1 MGQGNAPVVP
11 DTQTERSPS
20 REVKAMAAKRF
31 FTFTKGAHQM
41 SILDLLKGHK
51 PTPEQAQATLERL
64 HEEQREAQ
72 AWLIA
77 SEAEL
82 AAALLDKAEGVL
94 DGAGIAKSRK
104 AVADAKQAIQDAE
117 LTLACAE
124 RRLDAAAGDEAARL
138 QAVRQKEVVALCKQ
152 RHALGLKYQK
162 QAVDLASIVAQTEE
176 LTAEIYSLLPGNP
189 DVTATL
195 TSRADL
201 YQAFREQLAR
211 AGATPWSIGPFS
223 PWELERRPD
232 LLARI
237 EAANEMLGA

>member
-1 MGQGNAPVVP
+1 
-11 DTQTERSPS
+11 
-20 REVKAMAAKRF
+20 
-31 FTFTKGAHQM
+31 M
-41 SILDLLKGHK
+41 SILDLLKGNK
-51 PTPEQAQATLERL
+51 PTPEQAQATLEKLRD
-64 HEEQREAQ
+64 EQREAQ
-72 AWLIA
+72 AWLIQA
-77 SEAEL
+77 EAEL
-82 AAALLDKAEGVL
+82 ADCLLAKTEGIL
-94 DGAGIAKSRK
+94 DGAGIQKSRK
-104 AVADAKQAIQDAE
+104 AVADAKQAIRDAE

-138 QAVRQKEVVALCKQ
+138 QAERQKEVAVLCKQ

-162 QAVDLASIVAQTEE
+162 QAVEIASIVAQTEE
-176 LTAEIYSLLPGNP
+176 LTAQIYSLLPGNP

-201 YQAFREQLAR
+201 HQAFREQLAR

-232 LLARI
+232 LLARF